1 MKNPCTYASHTE
13 EIYAGVFDLLI
24 YITLSLK
31 SIDVWLERIMMQDNE
46 GNIFFLKASFIT

>member
-1 MKNPCTYASHTE
+1 MKNPCTYPSYTE

>member
-31 SIDVWLERIMMQDNE
+31 SIDLWLERIMMQDNE
-46 GNIFFLKASFIT
+46 GNIFFLKASFIA